1 MMLMPLRPPAA
12 LRRPHS
18 VARCGVEYLEVD
30 VDDKTLQLLKAMRE
44 QLGKTSASRTVDAV
58 AAANSFGMDRGTLDF
73 HRSMHD
79 LVRPNYLEEPADPA
93 LTSQGMY
100 LLTFDGIAVADKY

>member
-1 MMLMPLRPPAA
+1 VMPLLPPEA

-18 VARCGVEYLEVD
+18 AARCGVEYLEVD
-30 VDDKTLQLLKAMRE
+30 VDDKTMQLLKAMRE

-58 AAANSFGMDRGTLDF
+58 AAANSLGMDRGTLDF

-79 LVRPNYLEEPADPA
+79 LIRADYLEEPTNPA
-93 LTSQGMY
+93 LKAQGMY
-100 LLTFDGIAVADKY
+100 LITFDGIAVADNY